1 ELVFGLHQ
9 AFGAHRGFR
18 EDRLLVAP
26 RLRGKLLRRRLDLGR
41 NRRDAQTRIPGA
53 GNFEHSS
60 RTSPATF
67 SWSPASAGALT
78 TRSIHAAICFISGSF
93 MPRLV
98 TLGVPSRIPDGSNG
112 LRGSNGTVL

>member
-1 ELVFGLHQ
+1 GVVGGAADVVTIAAVSASRHVDGRFEPNRGSRTRAEQIRPADGDYELVFGLRQ

-53 GNFEHSS
+53 
-60 RTSPATF
+60 
-67 SWSPASAGALT
+67 
-78 TRSIHAAICFISGSF
+78 
-93 MPRLV
+93 
-98 TLGVPSRIPDGSNG
+98 
-112 LRGSNGTVL
+112 